1 MDISCELNLS
11 QQFHSPRKN
20 MDVMV
25 FDRIVFTHNKACYA
39 TGAMG
44 ACCIIKLLAVRS
56 DMLAVTPAGWR
67 CRARGNETYGGS
79 WLTLCSWYLFF
90 SASFFYI
97 KGSLYGGDE
106 LLKG

>member
-1 MDISCELNLS
+1 
-11 QQFHSPRKN
+11 

-56 DMLAVTPAGWR
+56 DMLAVTPVGWR